1 MHLFFQSHALWC
13 DAQNNS
19 AILVKQLIMQQILQ
33 QVQAKMWQTE
43 IFINKLLTLGAVG
56 KKNN

>member
-1 MHLFFQSHALWC
+1 MHLFFQSLWC

-56 KKNN
+56 KKIN